1 VRCRDHHLSP
11 LVGVLL
17 VSSVLSAE
25 VSFTVAGL
33 RLMPARWDKEA
44 NFTKLEKYA
53 HEAASLGAEVVVTP
67 EGFLEGYVG
76 NDKANKDLTRE
87 RYLQVGEPVE
97 GPFMQRARGLARE
110 LKIHLVM
117 GFAER
122 RGEEMF
128 NSVAVI
134 SPQGEIAGMYSKM
147 HTADDEPFNAKGAA
161 LPVVETELG
170 RWGTLICYDRQL
182 PESARILAIKG
193 AQMILVPA
201 WGMNNETNEIMMRVR
216 AYENSVWV
224 VFVHPER
231 VLVIDPGGRIV
242 AQDNRA
248 GDEVV
253 TAKIRIDAK
262 VGRGPIRHRRPELY
276 GELLQ
281 SRQ

>member
-1 VRCRDHHLSP
+1 MGRREAHL
-11 LVGVLL
+11 GLL
-17 VSSVLSAE
+17 AGILFVSSAGAE

-44 NFTKLEKYA
+44 NFAKLEKYA
-53 HEAASLGAEVVVTP
+53 REASRLGAEVVVTP

-87 RYLQVGEPVE
+87 RYFQVGEPVD
-97 GPFMQRARGLARE
+97 GDFLGRARGLARA
-110 LKIHLVM
+110 LNIHLVM

-122 RGEEMF
+122 RGGEMF

-134 SPQGEIAGMYSKM
+134 SPQGKIAGMYSKM
-147 HTADDEPFNAKGAA
+147 HTADDEPFNAKGAG
-161 LPVVETELG
+161 LPVVETPHG

-182 PESARILAIKG
+182 PETARILAIKG
-193 AQMILVPA
+193 AQMIIVPA

-231 VLVIDPGGRIV
+231 VLVIDPGGKIV
-242 AQDNRA
+242 AQDSRA

-253 TAKIRIDAK
+253 LAKIRLDER
-262 VGRGPIRHRRPELY
+262 VGRGPIRHRRPEVY

-281 SRQ
+281 NRQ

>member
-1 VRCRDHHLSP
+1 MRCRKRLLIRLAG
-11 LVGVLL
+11 LVFVTSCLAGE
-17 VSSVLSAE
+17 A
-25 VSFTVAGL
+25 SFTVAGL

-44 NFTKLEKYA
+44 NFAKLEKYA
-53 HEAASLGAEVVVTP
+53 REAAKRGAEVVVTP

-76 NDKANKDLTRE
+76 NEKANKDLTRE
-87 RYLQVGEPVE
+87 RYLLAGESVE
-97 GPFMQRARGLARE
+97 GPFMRRARELAKE
-110 LKIHLVM
+110 LKIHLAL